1 MNRLDFAVVT
11 SLNRT
16 IIGKYQTN
24 DIAVRRT
31 CLKTRPVG
39 APGLQDRWIRVGICG
54 PRALTRCFRRVFKQ
68 APRLILAWGGLVM
81 LGRRHPTRDHSPV
94 IVLRIWHRQ
103 NAFHHE

>member
-24 DIAVRRT
+24 NIAVRRT

-39 APGLQDRWIRVGICG
+39 APGLQDKWIPMGLCRR
-54 PRALTRCFRRVFKQ
+54 RALTRRCRRVFKTGSEERAQ
-68 APRLILAWGGLVM
+68 KLDL
-81 LGRRHPTRDHSPV
+81 LGDRDERD
-94 IVLRIWHRQ
+94 L
-103 NAFHHE
+103 